1 MKIAT
6 VIECSPV
13 VQDTDNDGDLE
24 IITGTSDGI
33 FSLDI
38 KSEGSVENSWNM
50 FQGNPSR
57 TGVANIS
64 GISIMIGDMNEDGA
78 IDVLDVV
85 ILVSVILGETELSGY
100 DILAG
105 DLNNDGDLDIL
116 DVIIMIGM
124 VL

>member
-1 MKIAT
+1 
-6 VIECSPV
+6 

>member
-1 MKIAT
+1 
-6 VIECSPV
+6 
-13 VQDTDNDGDLE
+13 
-24 IITGTSDGI
+24 
-33 FSLDI
+33 
-38 KSEGSVENSWNM
+38 
-50 FQGNPSR
+50 
-57 TGVANIS
+57 
-64 GISIMIGDMNEDGA
+64 MNEDGA